1 MPAFQSRE
9 RDEMPAAESQLP
21 TFEPQSA
28 IQNLQS
34 TSVPPPSRDTL
45 YAIQTPTGEGAI
57 ATFVLDGDGCFAA
70 LQKTLRTKE
79 SLHGSGK
86 GHLFLGRIVDGSGR
100 LVDEAVVAPIDPKQ
114 SPSAMERVE
123 LSCHG
128 GTGAVA
134 AVVQALEQA
143 GFRPGWI
150 GELEARAHRAAR
162 LSLPA
167 IEAQFRLA
175 SNATARQA
183 EFLLGHNAMRE
194 RWERIGM
201 NAALG
206 ARQRTAGWRA
216 DLRPH
221 IEDELAGAEAGL
233 RLVQTHHVVV
243 TGPVNAGKSTL
254 VNALLRSEQSIV
266 SKTPGTTR
274 DHLVRP
280 AHLRGLSVLLSDT
293 AGLRELDG
301 QDTTDD
307 VERRGQERAREAAKQ
322 ADLVLYLLDGSR
334 PPTETECDDVEAIK
348 QNGTPP
354 ILVLNKSD
362 LGTDAEAEGLAFA
375 LGVPGVA
382 VSALVGEG
390 LEKLE
395 TTLERALLQGDA
407 PEPGTIFTRRQ
418 KRCVEAL
425 QSGLEEVLDAV
436 QLIGHIRA
444 LVGTRPNEVELA
456 KVFRE
461 AAEC

>member
-9 RDEMPAAESQLP
+9 RDEMLAADSQPP
-21 TFEPQSA
+21 TLNPQSA
-28 IQNLQS
+28 ILNPQS
-34 TSVPPPSRDTL
+34 TRVPPPSRDTL
-45 YAIQTPTGEGAI
+45 YTIQTPTGEGAI

-70 LQKTLRTKE
+70 LQKTLHTKE
-79 SLHGSGK
+79 SLHASGK
-86 GHLFLGRIVDGSGR
+86 GRLLLGRIVDGSGQW
-100 LVDEAVVAPIDPKQ
+100 VDEAVVAPIDPRQ

-143 GFRPGWI
+143 GFRPGWT

-167 IEAQFRLA
+167 IEAQFRLTG
-175 SNATARQA
+175 NVTARQA

-201 NAALG
+201 EAALG
-206 ARQRTAGWRA
+206 ARQRTTGWRA
-216 DLRPH
+216 DLKPH
-221 IEDELAGAEAGL
+221 IESELAGAGAGL
-233 RLVQTHHVVV
+233 QLVRTHGVVV

-266 SKTPGTTR
+266 SETPGTTR

-293 AGLRELDG
+293 AGLRELDA
-301 QDTTDD
+301 QDVTDD

-334 PPTETECDDVEAIK
+334 TPTETECDDVDALKES
-348 QNGTPP
+348 GTPL

-362 LGTDAEAEGLAFA
+362 LGTDSEAEGLAFA

-382 VSALVGEG
+382 VSALEAKG
-390 LEKLE
+390 LEELE
-395 TTLERALLQGDA
+395 AALERALLQGDA
-407 PEPGTIFTRRQ
+407 PEHGTIFTHRQ

-425 QSGLEEVLDAV
+425 QSGLEQVLDAV

-444 LVGTRPNEVELA
+444 LVGTRPNEEELA
-456 KVFRE
+456 EVFRE
-461 AAEC
+461 AAEG